1 MNPHDE
7 TQDEERIASLL
18 AATERDAVPPD
29 PERLARLR
37 AQSTAVFAASSSS
50 HRRRPMLV
58 RTATWLTAAAAAI
71 ALIWAAG
78 VYFWPVPL
86 RAPTLAEVFEISDRA
101 DTVHLRF
108 TSGQEID
115 FWHTRQPE
123 RSRWDDLAGNYRIA
137 DGAQYW
143 IVNESVGE
151 ARRVN
156 RPTADMHSFRSFA
169 QQLGVRGPIRGQPDP
184 LDVHPVELR
193 HDGKR
198 EVLVYRMET
207 EQGLLEALV
216 EAATRRL
223 YWMRSPRGEL
233 TVVAYDEQIGAEKFA
248 VSDTL
253 TEDGRLGKVAD
264 VQGIVTVRPALARR
278 WTPVWQGLV
287 VRPGDYVR
295 TDARGA
301 NAVALRL
308 VKQTGIILGPK
319 SLIELVGPTRIRLIE
334 GELEI
339 APGKG
344 AELELVGPG
353 GEKTTVKAR
362 QVYQMRTGQMLR
374 VEKDPAWL
382 LGFKG
387 ATGNNVLGSLVALV
401 DGRNVPLTVGY
412 HKVTV
417 DIRDQIART
426 VIEESFVNHTD
437 AVLEGVFNFPLPPDA
452 SISGFGMW
460 IGNQLVEAD
469 VVEKQR
475 AREIYET
482 FLRERRD
489 PALLEWSGG
498 NLFKARVFPIQAHSE
513 KRIKITYTQ
522 VLPLKE
528 GRYRYSYALVS
539 EMLQQ
544 HPLRDLNIDVK
555 LHSAVTLK
563 SVTSPTHPTRDE
575 KTKHAAH
582 LEFTAQ
588 EYTPTRD
595 FEVVVEVANQQA
607 DAVLIPHRRGDD
619 GYLMLQITPPV
630 PPLPDGRGSATRGLL
645 PDGEPVQLLI
655 LADTSASIDT
665 AQRATQA
672 TFIGTLL
679 SALAPKDTFNLAA
692 CDATCD
698 FVFPEWKPG
707 DSGHIATARD
717 FLAKRTALGWTN
729 LDGAFAAA
737 LKRAGPKTHIIY
749 VGDGIVTTGGADPV
763 AFTKRL
769 QRLYGGSGTTLHA
782 VSLGSSYEAGV
793 MKTIASLGGGSL
805 RKITGEQGPQVI
817 AQELLGEIAQP
828 VLRDIKVE
836 FRGIK
841 VARLYPEQVANVPAG
856 SQLILMG
863 RYLPE
868 GKDQDGEVIV
878 SGTQGGKPV
887 RFSARVSLKDA
898 EHGNGFIPRL
908 WARMHLDTLLEQ
920 GASDVVRDEIITL
933 SEEFSIITP
942 YTSLLVLETDADRE
956 RFKVV
961 RRFRMRDGERFF
973 AEGRD
978 NAMFDLAQKQ
988 MKRAGAW
995 RTALRRSVLSQLAR
1009 LGREPRLFHPEQMS
1023 PYAYRRLGGVAG
1035 ALPTSA
1041 TAMPNG
1047 GGYGGFG
1054 YGGVDGAVPAEMLA
1068 ANGPAGELRLGE
1080 LGVPLGDAEFLGR
1093 EGRDLGEKVLTVDDS
1108 KRPAAEEPAWFAEAA
1123 PMAGPGGGPGMPGM
1137 PAMTTPAPL
1146 GFGGPGGGL
1155 PLGLGGEP
1163 MFTDDAEVAG
1173 KFALDRGRMLRGVD
1187 GLNELRGEQDYFL
1200 ALDFSPGRPMRFAGG
1215 RGGYGYQYASR
1226 QGPDYRNWLDT
1237 LFPPLLVTSIPAG
1250 APKSTWP
1257 AAARDLAKSLLRK
1270 DQLTKLTGGI
1280 AISRTSESFD
1290 PRWGDL
1296 TGRARR
1302 TELFGAKTWLTRS
1315 DSDGG
1320 QTLISWCDSKQMSVY
1335 SRAFQLGRTRAA
1347 TALDVQTPP
1356 LALQDHSLTSLERTF
1371 ADHTAAVEPVG
1382 KHRARL
1388 VLTHPDRTDYDTHIL
1403 IDTARHVILAIES
1416 RHDGKLAGKTAF
1428 GDFVQVGGTWWAQ
1441 RIETTD
1447 TDSKRTAMVAQT
1459 VKTLEPH
1466 ELDQRI
1472 AAELTDRPRVQF
1484 VHLPLPGPIAAKK
1497 ALAAGKMS
1505 FEDAFTLMLYYHAS
1519 QQWPRVLEHL
1529 QQAEQRAAGKP
1540 GMRWLHS
1547 AILHDSRRHEELR
1560 KRYQEEAARLAKE
1573 TSSDAYALADYLAH
1587 QSAGVLQANEMLAL
1601 LDVLRPLYDKQPA
1614 HVGAARHWQQWRVT
1628 YLTQAGRTDE
1638 ALALRRQL
1646 ALAYPHDSGM
1656 QHAYAHTLASTGDY
1670 PAAYAWL
1677 TRVLGKDA
1685 KWSEGE
1691 SESLRSL
1698 YAQLLDQQGRSADLL
1713 QYVAAWT
1720 EENPASTSAYH
1731 QYLSALIR
1739 ADQPDKAETLA
1750 LRWLKDAQV
1759 PGKLTP
1765 PAEARLNAA
1774 VAVLMGN
1781 AYQLY
1786 TNRIEERFL
1795 VPLAQAALYFG
1806 QTPSHAVI
1814 AKQIVGNYQF
1824 QRSDEGRTVIKAFAD
1839 ILAAQVDKL
1848 PVVQVQQYLA
1858 WVGADDLDAAAWQK
1872 IVATLRQRW
1881 NAERDEQL
1889 KHTWGEAII
1898 GVLGHHGGAD
1908 ETLAFLRLVRTKGPE
1923 RYRTKYTQQLFNHLL
1938 VQPWTAEIE
1947 AEALSLLD
1955 QLSDA
1960 QDENDRRFATV
1971 AALHG
1976 LTDKLLTSR
1985 YQARMKAV
1993 EHQEKLTRT
2002 ELMKKQ
2008 QENWRLA
2015 REGLADQLRDEAAK
2029 HPKALARWLV
2039 AESDYLDVPLDRHLQ
2054 QAAAEAWE
2062 VVGAAPP
2069 AKDDRALDEMLRQRY
2084 LVTLM
2089 NLAARKGAE
2098 PGLAERLLKYID
2110 AGIGMEEQS
2119 ARWKLAKYRMLVALD
2134 RPKELERVLGAW
2146 TKEDD
2151 VDSRW
2156 RVALG
2161 YVLAEQGRLAEAIR
2175 QFEAVEKAD
2184 ELTPPAYRALSDWYL
2199 VENRRDDHERA
2210 ARGVYGTMQEWQLQ
2224 QMLQMR
2230 LQPWQGGGHLPSE
2243 LDAEVIRMFAV
2254 LFDKSASPQNYL
2266 YMLQQ
2271 FYDATHDFRL
2281 LAVLADSVIGQ
2292 SAAHVYPFVENMGSV
2307 LTEVRDE
2314 ATSDELVKRIAQVR
2328 SRAKTVVDQRALDLL
2343 EVQVERRAAELQ
2355 NQAGPHRD
2363 RALATLVRAGKREW
2377 SPGEPRLMANFLAG
2391 LGRITQEPLAKE
2403 QLRQLEEL
2411 HAAAKRG
2418 SQDRLH
2424 IGLRRAMALNGYGRR
2439 PDAIDLLQSAVDEFQ
2454 QASAGILPVSANE
2467 ALTTLVGLFEDGGHF
2482 ARGEKLLED
2491 QLRHPVH
2498 AEQRR
2503 WLIERLDTLYHNAL
2517 ARDGEVSLGKGPVLY
2532 QALELKIRRDMLD
2545 IDPNHRY
2552 RLIGL
2557 LCGVYR
2563 TAHQK
2568 KQADDVTDLTR
2579 FAFEVLPGMLP
2590 LLRNQHSAVVSTVA
2604 QAVHDVAGPEQ
2615 GVAFLVV
2622 RIEAEPRSLR
2632 YGNQDGWNQHG
2643 WTLSQWRIECKNL
2656 GEVEDRLLRLV
2667 LAELRRDLE
2676 SREGRS
2682 RPIYSQQWNDRF
2694 WKEKADDFLRVAE
2707 EVLAVRSQ
2715 SGPAVV
2721 YIANY
2726 LYHGLG
2732 KTDRAIEA
2740 MFIAHKQQLLDE
2752 SGQVNLVD
2760 FLHRQDRH
2768 ADSITVLEPLVKR
2781 RPENIEYR
2789 VQLMHSYF
2797 RTNQQ
2802 AKLLALLKDS
2812 DAFFHAKDRWT
2823 EPAMA
2828 RLAASTLQNALYA
2841 QSIAYYKEAIPLH
2854 ERTQP
2859 GRGVGNGVLSSYY
2872 MGLANAHAG
2881 LNKTTEAV
2889 DAAGAAIVAWG
2900 SRHDQRASALETL
2913 RLVLARSPN
2922 LDAFVAEFDKR
2933 SQDSAIVRKALGQA
2947 YRAKGEHGKA
2957 VQQLEKAAE
2966 LQPNDG
2972 ETRQLLV
2979 GALDQTGDK
2988 EGALR
2993 QLLAAAQTARR
3004 DLKLYEDLGKR
3015 YAALGQPEEAERAY
3029 TSIVEVQPAE
3039 AESHTLLAEVREKQ
3053 DRWAEA
3059 IEQWEQ
3065 VARLRALEPTGLLKL
3080 AAAQIHERRW
3090 DAARESLHRLESRN
3104 WPQRFGD
3111 VRQQARALEAK
3122 VK

>member
-1 MNPHDE
+1 
-7 TQDEERIASLL
+7 
-18 AATERDAVPPD
+18 
-29 PERLARLR
+29 
-37 AQSTAVFAASSSS
+37 
-50 HRRRPMLV
+50 
-58 RTATWLTAAAAAI
+58 
-71 ALIWAAG
+71 
-78 VYFWPVPL
+78 
-86 RAPTLAEVFEISDRA
+86 
-101 DTVHLRF
+101 
-108 TSGQEID
+108 
-115 FWHTRQPE
+115 
-123 RSRWDDLAGNYRIA
+123 
-137 DGAQYW
+137 
-143 IVNESVGE
+143 
-151 ARRVN
+151 
-156 RPTADMHSFRSFA
+156 
-169 QQLGVRGPIRGQPDP
+169 
-184 LDVHPVELR
+184 
-193 HDGKR
+193 
-198 EVLVYRMET
+198 
-207 EQGLLEALV
+207 
-216 EAATRRL
+216 
-223 YWMRSPRGEL
+223 
-233 TVVAYDEQIGAEKFA
+233 
-248 VSDTL
+248 
-253 TEDGRLGKVAD
+253 
-264 VQGIVTVRPALARR
+264 
-278 WTPVWQGLV
+278 
-287 VRPGDYVR
+287 
-295 TDARGA
+295 
-301 NAVALRL
+301 
-308 VKQTGIILGPK
+308 
-319 SLIELVGPTRIRLIE
+319 
-334 GELEI
+334 
-339 APGKG
+339 
-344 AELELVGPG
+344 
-353 GEKTTVKAR
+353 
-362 QVYQMRTGQMLR
+362 
-374 VEKDPAWL
+374 
-382 LGFKG
+382 
-387 ATGNNVLGSLVALV
+387 
-401 DGRNVPLTVGY
+401 
-412 HKVTV
+412 
-417 DIRDQIART
+417 
-426 VIEESFVNHTD
+426 
-437 AVLEGVFNFPLPPDA
+437 
-452 SISGFGMW
+452 
-460 IGNQLVEAD
+460 
-469 VVEKQR
+469 
-475 AREIYET
+475 
-482 FLRERRD
+482 
-489 PALLEWSGG
+489 
-498 NLFKARVFPIQAHSE
+498 
-513 KRIKITYTQ
+513 
-522 VLPLKE
+522 
-528 GRYRYSYALVS
+528 
-539 EMLQQ
+539 
-544 HPLRDLNIDVK
+544 
-555 LHSAVTLK
+555 
-563 SVTSPTHPTRDE
+563 
-575 KTKHAAH
+575 
-582 LEFTAQ
+582 
-588 EYTPTRD
+588 
-595 FEVVVEVANQQA
+595 
-607 DAVLIPHRRGDD
+607 
-619 GYLMLQITPPV
+619 
-630 PPLPDGRGSATRGLL
+630 
-645 PDGEPVQLLI
+645 
-655 LADTSASIDT
+655 
-665 AQRATQA
+665 
-672 TFIGTLL
+672 L
-679 SALAPKDTFNLAA
+679 SALAPKDTFNLAT
-692 CDATCD
+692 CDANCD
-698 FVFPEWKPG
+698 FAFPEWMPG

-717 FLAKRTALGWTN
+717 FLVNRTALGWTN

-749 VGDGIVTTGGADPV
+749 VGDGIVTTGDADPV

-769 QRLYGGSGTTLHA
+769 RRLYAGSGATLHA

-793 MKTIASLGGGSL
+793 MKAIASLGGGSL
-805 RKITGEQGPQVI
+805 RKITGEQGPQTV

-878 SGTQGGKPV
+878 TGTQGGKPV

-898 EHGNGFIPRL
+898 EHGNEFIPRL

-920 GASDVVRDEIITL
+920 GTSDVVRDEIIAL

-978 NAMFDLAQKQ
+978 NAMFDLTQKQ

-1009 LGREPRLFHPEQMS
+1009 LGREPRLFQPQPS
-1023 PYAYRRLGGVAG
+1023 PYAYRRLAGMAG
-1035 ALPTSA
+1035 AMPTSY
-1041 TAMPNG
+1041 TAMPYG
-1047 GGYGGFG
+1047 GDYGGFG
-1054 YGGVDGAVPAEMLA
+1054 YGSVNGTVPAEMLA
-1068 ANGPAGELRLGE
+1068 ANGPAGELRLSE

-1093 EGRDLGEKVLTVDDS
+1093 DGRDLAEKDSLVDEA
-1108 KRPAAEEPAWFAEAA
+1108 KAGAKEESPAWFAHEPAS
-1123 PMAGPGGGPGMPGM
+1123 GPVGGPGMPGR
-1137 PAMTTPAPL
+1137 PATTPPFM

-1155 PLGLGGEP
+1155 PGLGGEP
-1163 MFTDDAEVAG
+1163 AFLDQDAEVNGKLAG
-1173 KFALDRGRMLRGVD
+1173 DRSRLLRD
-1187 GLNELRGEQDYFL
+1187 LNELTDSRSVQDHFLMRSELAGRGL
-1200 ALDFSPGRPMRFAGG
+1200 TRFAGG
-1215 RGGYGYQYASR
+1215 RGGYGYRYASKP
-1226 QGPDYRNWLDT
+1226 GPDYRNWLDT
-1237 LFPPLLVTSIPAG
+1237 LFPPLLVTPTQAG
-1250 APKSTWP
+1250 EPKTTWP
-1257 AAARDLAKSLLRK
+1257 AAARELATSLLRK
-1270 DQLTKLTGGI
+1270 DQLAKLTGGI
-1280 AISRTSESFD
+1280 AITQTSESFD

-1302 TELFGAKTWLTRS
+1302 TDLFGAKTWLTRS

-1320 QTLISWCDSKQMSVY
+1320 QTLISWCDSKQTSVY

-1347 TALDVQTPP
+1347 TELDVQTPP
-1356 LALQDHSLTSLERTF
+1356 LALEDHSLTSLERTF
-1371 ADHTAAVEPVG
+1371 GDHTAAVEPVG
-1382 KHRARL
+1382 KDRARL

-1416 RHDGKLAGKTAF
+1416 RHDGKLAGKTTF
-1428 GDFVQVGGTWWAQ
+1428 GDFVQAGGTWWAQ
-1441 RIETTD
+1441 RIETTAAD
-1447 TDSKRTAMVAQT
+1447 GKRTALVTQT
-1459 VKTLEPH
+1459 VRTLETH

-1472 AAELTDRPRVQF
+1472 AGELTDWPRVQL
-1484 VHLPLPGPIAAKK
+1484 VHLPLPGVVAAKK
-1497 ALAAGKMS
+1497 ALAGGKAS
-1505 FEDAFTLMLYYHAS
+1505 FEDAFMLMLYYHAS

-1540 GMRWLHS
+1540 GMRWLRS

-1560 KRYQEEAARLAKE
+1560 KRYQEEATRLAKE
-1573 TSSDAYALADYLAH
+1573 TSSDAYALADYLIH
-1587 QSAGVLQANEMLAL
+1587 QSAGILQANEMLAL
-1601 LDVLRPLYDKQPA
+1601 FNVLRPLYEKQPV
-1614 HVGAARHWQQWRVT
+1614 HVRAVRHWQQWRVT

-1638 ALALRRQL
+1638 ALALRKQL
-1646 ALAYPHDSGM
+1646 ALDYPHDSGL
-1656 QHAYAHTLASTGDY
+1656 QHAYAHVLGSVGDH

-1685 KWSEGE
+1685 KWSEGDA
-1691 SESLRSL
+1691 ESLRGL
-1698 YAQLLDQQGRSADLL
+1698 YAQLLDQQGRSADLV
-1713 QYVAAWT
+1713 QYLAAWIET
-1720 EENPASTSAYH
+1720 NPASTSAYH

-1750 LRWLKDAQV
+1750 LRWLKEAQV

-1765 PAEARLNAA
+1765 PADARLNAA
-1774 VAVLMGN
+1774 VAVLTGN
-1781 AYQLY
+1781 TYQLY

-1795 VPLAQAALYFG
+1795 VPLAEAALYFG
-1806 QTPSHAVI
+1806 QNPNHAVI
-1814 AKQIVGNYQF
+1814 AKQIVGNHQF
-1824 QRSDEGRTVIKAFAD
+1824 QRSDEGRTVIKAFAG
-1839 ILAAQVDKL
+1839 IFAAEVDKL
-1848 PVVQVQQYLA
+1848 PVAQVQQYLA
-1858 WVGADDLDAAAWQK
+1858 WVGTDDLDAAAWQK

-1881 NAERDEQL
+1881 TNEPNDTTR
-1889 KHTWGEAII
+1889 HHWGEALIA
-1898 GVLGHHGGAD
+1898 VLNHHGGPD
-1908 ETLAFLRLVRTKGPE
+1908 EPLAFLRLQRTKGPE
-1923 RYRTKYTQQLFNHLL
+1923 RHRTTYTQQLFDRLL
-1938 VQPWTAEIE
+1938 AEPWTQASE
-1947 AEALSLLD
+1947 AEAFALFD
-1955 QLSDA
+1955 TLSDSR
-1960 QDENDRRFATV
+1960 DEMDRLFAAV

-1985 YQARMKAV
+1985 YQARMKTV

-2015 REGLADQLRDEAAK
+2015 REGLADQLREEAAK

-2039 AESDYLDVPLDRHLQ
+2039 AESVYLDVPLDRHLK
-2054 QAAAEAWE
+2054 QARAEAWE
-2062 VVGAAPP
+2062 VIGTAPP
-2069 AKDDRALDEMLRQRY
+2069 AKVERVLDEVLRQRH

-2110 AGIGMEEQS
+2110 AGIGLEDQS
-2119 ARWKLAKYRMLVALD
+2119 AHWKLAKYRLLVALD
-2134 RPKELERVLGAW
+2134 RPKELERTLGAW
-2146 TKEDD
+2146 TKEDE

-2161 YVLAEQGRLAEAIR
+2161 YLLAEQGRLAEAIR
-2175 QFEAVEKAD
+2175 QFEAVEKTD

-2210 ARGVYGTMQEWQLQ
+2210 ARGVYGTMQEWQMQ

-2243 LDAEVIRMFAV
+2243 LDAEVLRMFAV

-2281 LAVLADSVIGQ
+2281 LAVLADGVIGH
-2292 SAAHVYPFVENMGSV
+2292 SATRVYPFVENMGSV
-2307 LTEVRDE
+2307 LGEIRDE

-2328 SRAKTVVDQRALDLL
+2328 PRAKTVVDQRALDLL
-2343 EVQVERRAAELQ
+2343 EVLVERRAAELQ

-2363 RALATLVRAGKREW
+2363 RALAALVRAGKREW
-2377 SPGEPRLMANFLAG
+2377 SAGEPRLMANFLAG

-2403 QLRQLEEL
+2403 QLRQLEEM

-2424 IGLRRAMALNGYGRR
+2424 IGLRRAVTLNGYGRR

-2454 QASAGILPVSANE
+2454 QANDGILPVSANE
-2467 ALTTLVGLFEDGGHF
+2467 ALTSLVGLFEDGGHF
-2482 ARGEKLLED
+2482 ARGETLLEE

-2498 AEQRR
+2498 AEQRH
-2503 WLIERLDTLYHNAL
+2503 WLIERLDTLYHNTL

-2532 QALELKIRRDMLD
+2532 QALELKLRRDMLD

-2552 RLIGL
+2552 RLIGQ

-2568 KQADDVTDLTR
+2568 KQGDAITDVKR

-2604 QAVHDVAGPEQ
+2604 QTVHDVAGPEQ

-2643 WTLSQWRIECKNL
+2643 WTLSQWRMESKNL

-2682 RPIYSQQWNDRF
+2682 RPIYSQQWSDRF

-2740 MFIAHKQQLLDE
+2740 LFIAYKQQLLDE
-2752 SGQVNLVD
+2752 GGQVNLVD
-2760 FLHRQDRH
+2760 FLHRQNRY

-2789 VQLMHSYF
+2789 VQLMYSYF
-2797 RTNQQ
+2797 RTQQ
-2802 AKLLALLKDS
+2802 REKVLALLKDT
-2812 DAFFHAKDRWT
+2812 DTFFHAKDRWT
-2823 EPAMA
+2823 EAAMA
-2828 RLAASTLQNALYA
+2828 RLAASTLQNELYA
-2841 QSIAYYKEAIPLH
+2841 QAIGYYKEAIPLH

-2872 MGLANAHAG
+2872 MGLANAYAR

-2900 SRHDQRASALETL
+2900 PRHDQRASTLETL

-2933 SQDSAIVRKALGQA
+2933 PEDSAIVRKALGQA

-2957 VQQLEKAAE
+2957 IRQLEKAAE

-2972 ETRQLLV
+2972 EIRQLLV

-2993 QLLAAAQTARR
+2993 QLLVAAQVARR

-3053 DRWAEA
+3053 GRWAEA

-3080 AAAQIHERRW
+3080 AAAQIHEQRW
-3090 DAARESLHRLESRN
+3090 DAARESLRRLESRN
-3104 WPQRFGD
+3104 WPQRFGN
-3111 VRQQARALEAK
+3111 VRQQVQALEGTMK
-3122 VK
+3122 QP